1 MVKLSKNA
9 SEDKENENWIYR
21 KKIEG
26 KVQRKS
32 EREEHNLT
40 AMYHLVQNEECV
52 LLFVR
57 RFVQRN
63 AHAHV
68 DSVVYTYQKL
78 SEKRRNKLNLQWWP
92 RLSHML
98 FVHFKPI

>member
-9 SEDKENENWIYR
+9 SEDKENENWIYG

-40 AMYHLVQNEECV
+40 AMYHLV
-52 LLFVR
+52 
-57 RFVQRN
+57 
-63 AHAHV
+63 
-68 DSVVYTYQKL
+68 
-78 SEKRRNKLNLQWWP
+78 
-92 RLSHML
+92 
-98 FVHFKPI
+98 